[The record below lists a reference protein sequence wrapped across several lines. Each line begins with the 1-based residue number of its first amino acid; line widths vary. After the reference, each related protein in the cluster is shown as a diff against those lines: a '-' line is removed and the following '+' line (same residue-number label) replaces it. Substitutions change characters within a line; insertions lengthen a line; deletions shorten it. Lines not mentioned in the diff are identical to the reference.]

1 MMTLIRVASS
11 ITATVAVALVLAPN
25 AWAQRDFST
34 VEIRAHHVSG
44 SVYYLEGA
52 GGNIVLSSGDDGV
65 VMIDDQFAPLTDKI
79 IAAIGELNDGDIRFV
94 INTHIHPDHTGG
106 NENLGRMGIDILARD
121 AVRERL
127 METLPELA
135 LPVLTYSD
143 AITLHLNGEEAYAFP
158 VAPAHTDGDSY
169 IYFRDSNVLAAGDVF
184 RTTGYPYIDRSN
196 GGTLD
201 GTIDA
206 LGAAIGIAGP
216 ETRIVPGHGAVSNR
230 EDVIEFRDMILVV
243 KGRVTEMIERGLSY
257 AQVAAANPTRT
268 WDDKW
273 GDPERFLI
281 AVYEELTDA
290 N

>member
-1 MMTLIRVASS
+1 M
-11 ITATVAVALVLAPN
+11 
-25 AWAQRDFST
+25 
-34 VEIRAHHVSG
+34 
-44 SVYYLEGA
+44 
-52 GGNIVLSSGDDGV
+52 
-65 VMIDDQFAPLTDKI
+65 
-79 IAAIGELNDGDIRFV
+79 
-94 INTHIHPDHTGG
+94 
-106 NENLGRMGIDILARD
+106 
-121 AVRERL
+121 
-127 METLPELA
+127 
-135 LPVLTYSD
+135 
-143 AITLHLNGEEAYAFP
+143 
-158 VAPAHTDGDSY
+158 
-169 IYFRDSNVLAAGDVF
+169 AAGDVF
-184 RTTGYPYIDRSN
+184 RTTGYPYIARSN

-281 AVYEELTDA
+281 AVYEELPAA